1 MYQQQYSYYLNKHM
15 IKTGLSQIASI
26 ENVMSIMCLLVG
38 ELLVFLLEVAR
49 CRFAQKSPNKEVR
62 TDSLQRFTSNSQR
75 QAAQTAPF
83 TPMSEPTIICFLMQ
97 WKVGQWF
104 SLFMTPKK
112 CEHSCKFDVSKNPY
126 PYIYNTKSQFLL
138 PKILSYFLTKFNEL
152 GV

>member
-1 MYQQQYSYYLNKHM
+1 MYQQQYSYYLNKNM
-15 IKTGLSQIASI
+15 IKIGLSQIASI

-97 WKVGQWF
+97 RKIGQWF

-112 CEHSCKFDVSKNPY
+112 CEHSCKFDVSKIPY
-126 PYIYNTKSQFLL
+126 PYIYNTSFASKTS
-138 PKILSYFLTKFNEL
+138 ILCLD
-152 GV
+152 